1 MVSTYMPIRKRLS
14 PVLTLSLLLGMASST
29 GWSQRLINVYVDG
42 TGADGFTNAGAGDS
56 AQDLT
61 KALQGKDK
69 TLRVVESAANA
80 DVIVRINSRD
90 SRKDINSVSTYK
102 DKSDDGKRTT
112 TTTQANESTVRMVYA
127 TLMAGDF
134 KTDILGEGM
143 SWRIAAG
150 AVANK
155 VDKWSK
161 ENYARLVEKRS
172 SPPGSAE
179 ASSAPRA
186 EAQEA
191 PIANS
196 GSGKPASETTIAPG
210 MTTDEV
216 AKAMGEP
223 LKKVVFGQKSLWT
236 YKGMQ
241 VVFEN
246 GTVTDVKF

>member
-1 MVSTYMPIRKRLS
+1 MMPPYMPMRGRLFIGFC
-14 PVLTLSLLLGMASST
+14 LSLLLVVASPT

-42 TGADGFTNAGAGDS
+42 AGTDGFTNAGVSDS
-56 AQDLT
+56 AQDVT

-80 DVIVRINSRD
+80 DVIVRINTRD
-90 SRKDINSVSTYK
+90 SRKDVNSVSTYK
-102 DKSDDGKRTT
+102 NKSEDGKQTT
-112 TTTQANESTVRMVYA
+112 TTTQANESTTRIVYA

-134 KTDILGEGM
+134 HSEIVGEGM

-161 ENYARLVEKRS
+161 ENYARLVERR
-172 SPPGSAE
+172 SPPSAGAGST
-179 ASSAPRA
+179 SAPQA
-186 EAQEA
+186 EAQAA
-191 PIANS
+191 PAA
-196 GSGKPASETTIAPG
+196 PEETASDTTITPG

-223 LKKVVFGQKSLWT
+223 QKKVTFGQKSLWT

-246 GTVTDVKF
+246 GKVTDVKF

>member
-1 MVSTYMPIRKRLS
+1 MMPTYLPTRNCLF
-14 PVLTLSLLLGMASST
+14 PGLTLFLLLVMASST

-80 DVIVRINSRD
+80 DVIVHINSRD

-127 TLMAGDF
+127 TLTAGDF

-143 SWRIAAG
+143 TWRIAAG

-161 ENYARLVEKRS
+161 ENYARLVEKKSLPPRS
-172 SPPGSAE
+172 GE
-179 ASSAPRA
+179 GTSAPQA
-186 EAQEA
+186 ATGADPEA
-191 PIANS
+191 PKS
-196 GSGKPASETTIAPG
+196 GSETTITPG
-210 MTTDEV
+210 M
-216 AKAMGEP
+216 
-223 LKKVVFGQKSLWT
+223 
-236 YKGMQ
+236 
-241 VVFEN
+241 
-246 GTVTDVKF
+246 

>member
-1 MVSTYMPIRKRLS
+1 MMPTEVPMQRRLIPGLSFLLFLIFLS
-14 PVLTLSLLLGMASST
+14 PT
-29 GWSQRLINVYVDG
+29 GWSQQLINVYVDG
-42 TGADGFTNAGAGDS
+42 ASADGFTNAGAGDS

-80 DVIVRINSRD
+80 DVIIRINSRD
-90 SRKDINSVSTYK
+90 SRKDVNSVSTYK
-102 DKSDDGKRTT
+102 NKSDDGKQTT

-127 TLMAGDF
+127 TLTAGDF
-134 KTDILGEGM
+134 KTDIEGEGM
-143 SWRIAAG
+143 TWRIAAG
-150 AVANK
+150 AVASK

-161 ENYARLVEKRS
+161 ENYARLVEKRAAL
-172 SPPGSAE
+172 PAE
-179 ASSAPRA
+179 GASVPRV

-191 PIANS
+191 PTADPA
-196 GSGKPASETTIAPG
+196 SGKSGSETTITPG
-210 MTTDEV
+210 MTTDDV

-223 LKKVVFGQKSLWT
+223 QKKVVFGQKSLWT

-246 GTVTDVKF
+246 GKVTDVKF